1 MPKPDASRRNGA
13 RSGGRPR
20 KSAAEK
26 QRDKYGKVTVRIDP
40 ATQMIINAAPEQQM
54 QLIRLMLHFPEVK
67 TVLDLP
73 MYLVERLVQPSHTIT
88 LPAELLIP
96 AVPWIEQALAQCFN
110 PAARAALE
118 TLLAAIRA
126 AQDEQ

>member
-1 MPKPDASRRNGA
+1 MPRGEGGGSTIHRITLTDAAADALRRRIGKPRYTKDDANMTV
-13 RSGGRPR
+13 
-20 KSAAEK
+20 SA
-26 QRDKYGKVTVRIDP
+26 
-40 ATQMIINAAPEQQM
+40 
-54 QLIRLMLHFPEVK
+54 LLL
-67 TVLDLP
+67 
-73 MYLVERLVQPSHTIT
+73 SHTVT